1 MGSLV
6 AALASFLDAKTAG
19 GSWSLRIDDIDPPR
33 EAPDAKIQILES
45 LRTHGLHPDGV
56 PIFQSKHA
64 PAYETAIDTLRQS
77 GLLFT
82 CTCTRA
88 TLGPGGCCVR
98 QCWLQPEKSSTAA
111 VSLRIQIPADTV
123 IEFNDLVMGPQRTA
137 LDAVQPNFIV
147 KRRDGL
153 YAYQLAA
160 AVDDAAPTISHVIRG
175 ADLLEST
182 PRQMFLRQMLGLP
195 DPEFGHTPVLRHP
208 DGSKL
213 SKQTGA
219 PALNNS
225 KALDNIR
232 AALNALGQPAPS
244 STCKSVGDAKAWAL
258 DHWDRDRIPT
268 Q

>member
-6 AALASFLDAKTAG
+6 AALASFLDAKAVG

-33 EAPDAKIQILES
+33 EAPGAKIQILES
-45 LRTHGLHPDGV
+45 LRAHGLHPDGD
-56 PIFQSKHA
+56 PIFQSNHV
-64 PAYETAIDTLRQS
+64 PAYEEAIGALRES
-77 GLLFT
+77 GLLFP

-88 TLGPGGCCVR
+88 TLGPSGGCIRDCASK
-98 QCWLQPEKSSTAA
+98 PHESTSTA
-111 VSLRIQIPADTV
+111 VSWRIQIPVDTA
-123 IEFNDLVMGPQRTA
+123 IEFNDLVMGPQKFA
-137 LDAVQPNFIV
+137 LDATLPNFIV

-160 AVDDAAPTISHVIRG
+160 AVDDAAPAISHVIRG

-195 DPEFGHTPVLRHP
+195 DPEFGHTHVLRHP

-219 PALNNS
+219 PALNDGE
-225 KALDNIR
+225 ALVNIR
-232 AALNALGQPAPS
+232 ATLSALGQPAPS
-244 STCKSVGDAKAWAL
+244 SACKSVRDAKAWAL
-258 DHWDRDRIPT
+258 DHWDRDRIPV

>member
-33 EAPDAKIQILES
+33 EAPGATIQILES
-45 LRTHGLHPDGV
+45 LRAHGLHPDGE
-56 PIFQSKHA
+56 PIFQSSHA
-64 PAYETAIDTLRQS
+64 PAYEAAISALRES
-77 GLLFT
+77 GLLFA

-88 TLGPGGCCVR
+88 TLGSTGCCIR
-98 QCWLQPEKSSTAA
+98 DCASQPQKSPSTA
-111 VSLRIQIPADTV
+111 VSLRLQIPADTV
-123 IEFNDLVMGPQRTA
+123 IEFHDLVTGPQQIA
-137 LDAVQPNFIV
+137 LDMALPNFIV

-195 DPEFGHTPVLRHP
+195 DPEFGHTPVLKHP

-213 SKQTGA
+213 SKQSGA
-219 PALNNS
+219 PALNDS
-225 KALDNIR
+225 EALDNIR
-232 AALNALGQPAPS
+232 TALSALGQPAPS
-244 STCKSVGDAKAWAL
+244 SACRSVGDARAWAL
-258 DHWDRDRIPT
+258 DHWDRNRIPT

>member
-6 AALASFLDAKTAG
+6 AALASFLDAKAAG

-33 EAPDAKIQILES
+33 EAPGAKIQILES
-45 LRTHGLHPDGV
+45 LRAHGLHPDGD

-64 PAYETAIDTLRQS
+64 PAYEKAIGTLRQS
-77 GLLFT
+77 GLLFA

-98 QCWLQPEKSSTAA
+98 ECWLQSEESSTTA
-111 VSLRIQIPADTV
+111 VSLRIQIPAGTV
-123 IEFNDLVMGPQRTA
+123 IEFIDLVMGPQRIA

-160 AVDDAAPTISHVIRG
+160 AVDDAAPNISHVIRG

-182 PRQMFLRQMLGLP
+182 PRQMFLRQILGLP
-195 DPEFGHTPVLRHP
+195 DPEFGHTPILTHP

-219 PALNNS
+219 AGLNNS

-232 AALNALGQPAPS
+232 AALRVLGQPAPS
-244 STCKSVGDAKAWAL
+244 GACRSVNDANAWAL
-258 DHWDRDRIPT
+258 NHWERDRIPT